1 MMKNGVYFI
10 RIALVSCILKV
21 IVNFNSMETFA
32 IFVLFSET
40 LDQGPT
46 LNFTPYENPMK
57 KPINPPTLQAD
68 KNPAVTEER
77 AKSQEIPKDKS
88 QLKKRPKEKKLEN
101 PVSTEKLF
109 TGKAMWGPGGYANDR
124 ARSGSVDSS
133 NKSDSSSR
141 STGSEQAA
149 VKTNSEVRA
158 SQFRF
163 LP

>member
-1 MMKNGVYFI
+1 MG
-10 RIALVSCILKV
+10 
-21 IVNFNSMETFA
+21 TFA
-32 IFVLFSET
+32 IFLLFSEA

-57 KPINPPTLQAD
+57 KPISPPPLQAE

-77 AKSQEIPKDKS
+77 AKSQEIPKDESK
-88 QLKKRPKEKKLEN
+88 LKKKPKEKKLEN

-124 ARSGSVDSS
+124 ARSGSGSVDSS